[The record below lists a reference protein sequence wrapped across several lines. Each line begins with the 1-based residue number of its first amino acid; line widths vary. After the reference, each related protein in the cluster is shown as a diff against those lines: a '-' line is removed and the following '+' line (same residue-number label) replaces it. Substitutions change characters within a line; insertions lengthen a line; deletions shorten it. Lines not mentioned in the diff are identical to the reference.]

1 MSNETMISIMIDQ
14 LDNSGL
20 IPCFEIE
27 TEDGGFH
34 VYYIQ
39 ATIKGLELGGAANVG
54 FLPYGLEIVEWD
66 VNFGL
71 DEHLQELYEIAYED
85 AMNGDKL

>member
-1 MSNETMISIMIDQ
+1 MRNETIKNLLVSQ
-14 LDNSGL
+14 FNNSKL
-20 IPCFEIE
+20 MPIFEIE
-27 TEDGGFH
+27 TEDGEFH

>member
-1 MSNETMISIMIDQ
+1 MKAEIKIMIEQ
-14 LDNSGL
+14 FNNMKCMP
-20 IPCFEIE
+20 IFEIE
-27 TEDGGFH
+27 TEDGEFH
-34 VYYIQ
+34 VYYIS
-39 ATIKGLELGGAANVG
+39 ASVKGLELGGVANIG
-54 FLPYGLEIVEWD
+54 FLPYGLDIVEWD

>member
-1 MSNETMISIMIDQ
+1 MKNETMISTMIDQ

-20 IPCFEIE
+20 MPIFEIE
-27 TEDGGFH
+27 TEDGEFH

-54 FLPYGLEIVEWD
+54 FHSYGLEIVEWD
-66 VNFGL
+66 TDFGL
-71 DEHLQELYEIAYED
+71 DEHLQELYKIAYED
-85 AMNGDKL
+85 ATNGER